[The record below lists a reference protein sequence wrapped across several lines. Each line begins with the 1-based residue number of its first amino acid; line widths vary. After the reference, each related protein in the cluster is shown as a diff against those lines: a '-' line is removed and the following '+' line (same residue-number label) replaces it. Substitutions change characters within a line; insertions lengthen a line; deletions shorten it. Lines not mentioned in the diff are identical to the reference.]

1 MKLHHS
7 YTVILR
13 ETLQHVFSHFFCTST
28 VGMFVDLQVMLE
40 EHLFR
45 TDAPSS
51 IYEWQP
57 CYSDGV
63 L

>member
-51 IYEWQP
+51 IYE
-57 CYSDGV
+57 
-63 L
+63 